1 MGWDTVS
8 FSLKNTYQDNTLY
21 NTWLNRVKNGNTKE
35 FKEYL
40 LSSDEN
46 LQLFAKHFDNYQEGD
61 MFVKESVVEL
71 ADGRLLCFDADQA
84 QAYII
89 DFENIDKSRDT
100 ICMNVIKPN
109 DSSASYDKQIEN
121 IVKQIKAHIG
131 EDKFKTK
138 DGTKLDSE
146 YITTNLLQS
155 TSLSLY
161 QEAKGITTDSET
173 GETTTSIDTKNL
185 NKIYYKSLNQITSDD
200 EEKEYYQTLL
210 QSLGVSIDNDENI
223 VDGTEV
229 IQEVNNI
236 INQISKNLN
245 PTTLTLANQNRLNL
259 LELVRKLSLSEI
271 TLIEKLNPGLLS
283 TIGEF
288 IGTYQG
294 VTYTDKYGYS
304 SSTSETV
311 TWADIMKEKADMQD
325 DPLAYLRYEDRTNA
339 IKEYTVNGDK
349 VTIEGKEY
357 TVEDGKVKIEGKE
370 YTVEDDKVNINVLD
384 YQTKTSN
391 TLAQIALSNDTTKA
405 DAANKLATNQVDMA
419 KTAIEVS
426 SYIENTQA
434 QGVSDTTIEAYLN
447 DFKKYFSD
455 DWGKDNLTC
464 TNPDEALI
472 FLSELRN
479 PEVAFKLLQDSNVQK
494 AIKVVS
500 KAKGTLAGGK
510 GQTPEMYYIGDDGK
524 VGTDANGNLLTKKME
539 LTVSNVAMHLNILT
553 ELYKSS
559 KYDENGNYIAGDQE
573 RIADGNA
580 LSSIEKLLSGLTEG
594 ENVEATSNM
603 GAETVT
609 AVSTAAGAAALGGTG
624 VAIAKSIGGY
634 TLKGGITAVK
644 AAKTVS
650 QINAPLLSN
659 VGGGSIASSTTP
671 ASITSVS
678 LGVAGV
684 IAGAVAGGFAGAA
697 IADGIIQGSP
707 NDFTDENGNFMK
719 DKANTFKGFSV
730 TSGAGVGAGAAA
742 LLTFGLS
749 NPVGWACLGIG
760 AVAGLVAWGIKS
772 WWK

>member
-229 IQEVNNI
+229 IQEINNI

-325 DPLAYLRYEDRTNA
+325 DPLAYLRYEDRTET
-339 IKEYTVNGDK
+339 KVNGNTLKCVID
-349 VTIEGKEY
+349 GKEY
-357 TVEDGKVKIEGKE
+357 TTDELKEDKYYSITASNGITYVFNQDGKLIRAEG
-370 YTVEDDKVNINVLD
+370 V
-384 YQTKTSN
+384 
-391 TLAQIALSNDTTKA
+391 KA

-434 QGVSDTTIEAYLN
+434 QGVSDTTIEAYLD

-524 VGTDANGNLLTKKME
+524 VGTDANGNLLTKKMD

-609 AVSTAAGAAALGGTG
+609 AVSTAAGAAALSGTG
-624 VAIAKSIGGY
+624 IAISNHLGGY
-634 TLKGGITAVK
+634 TLKGGIEKVTQTVTR
-644 AAKTVS
+644 KT
-650 QINAPLLSN
+650 LLK
-659 VGGGSIASSTTP
+659 GGKTMKISKTCTLTSSKIATG
-671 ASITSVS
+671 

-684 IAGAVAGGFAGAA
+684 IAGGVAGGFTGAA

>member
-229 IQEVNNI
+229 IQEINNI

-325 DPLAYLRYEDRTNA
+325 DPLAYLRYEDRTET
-339 IKEYTVNGDK
+339 KVNGNTLKCVID
-349 VTIEGKEY
+349 GKEY
-357 TVEDGKVKIEGKE
+357 TTDELKEDKYYSITASNGITYVFNQDGKLIRAEG
-370 YTVEDDKVNINVLD
+370 V
-384 YQTKTSN
+384 
-391 TLAQIALSNDTTKA
+391 KA

-434 QGVSDTTIEAYLN
+434 QGVSDTTIEAYLD

-524 VGTDANGNLLTKKME
+524 VGTDANGNLLTKKMD

-609 AVSTAAGAAALGGTG
+609 AVSTAAGAAALSGTG
-624 VAIAKSIGGY
+624 IAISNHLGGY
-634 TLKGGITAVK
+634 TLKGGIEKVTQTVTR
-644 AAKTVS
+644 KT
-650 QINAPLLSN
+650 LLK
-659 VGGGSIASSTTP
+659 GGKTMKISKTCTLTSSKIATG
-671 ASITSVS
+671 

-684 IAGAVAGGFAGAA
+684 IAGGVAGGFTGAA

-707 NDFTDENGNFMK
+707 NDFTDSNGNFMK

>member
-1 MGWDTVS
+1 M
-8 FSLKNTYQDNTLY
+8 
-21 NTWLNRVKNGNTKE
+21 
-35 FKEYL
+35 
-40 LSSDEN
+40 
-46 LQLFAKHFDNYQEGD
+46 
-61 MFVKESVVEL
+61 
-71 ADGRLLCFDADQA
+71 
-84 QAYII
+84 
-89 DFENIDKSRDT
+89 
-100 ICMNVIKPN
+100 
-109 DSSASYDKQIEN
+109 
-121 IVKQIKAHIG
+121 
-131 EDKFKTK
+131 
-138 DGTKLDSE
+138 
-146 YITTNLLQS
+146 
-155 TSLSLY
+155 
-161 QEAKGITTDSET
+161 
-173 GETTTSIDTKNL
+173 
-185 NKIYYKSLNQITSDD
+185 
-200 EEKEYYQTLL
+200 
-210 QSLGVSIDNDENI
+210 
-223 VDGTEV
+223 
-229 IQEVNNI
+229 
-236 INQISKNLN
+236 
-245 PTTLTLANQNRLNL
+245 
-259 LELVRKLSLSEI
+259 ELVRKLSLSEI

-339 IKEYTVNGDK
+339 IKEYTVKDGKITIEGKEYTVNGDK

-357 TVEDGKVKIEGKE
+357 TVKDN
-370 YTVEDDKVNINVLD
+370 KVNINVLD

-434 QGVSDTTIEAYLN
+434 QGVSDTTIEAYLD

-455 DWGKDNLTC
+455 NWGQDNLTC

-524 VGTDANGNLLTKKME
+524 VGTDANGNLLTKKMD

-603 GAETVT
+603 GTETVT
-609 AVSTAAGAAALGGTG
+609 AVSTAAGAATCVGGAMIASHYATG
-624 VAIAKSIGGY
+624 AAWQGLSELTG
-634 TLKGGITAVK
+634 K
-644 AAKTVS
+644 AALK
-650 QINAPLLSN
+650 NAFNIIPFQTPNTAAS
-659 VGGGSIASSTTP
+659 VGAT
-671 ASITSVS
+671 
-678 LGVAGV
+678 LGVVGV
-684 IAGAVAGGFAGAA
+684 IAGGVAGGFAGAA